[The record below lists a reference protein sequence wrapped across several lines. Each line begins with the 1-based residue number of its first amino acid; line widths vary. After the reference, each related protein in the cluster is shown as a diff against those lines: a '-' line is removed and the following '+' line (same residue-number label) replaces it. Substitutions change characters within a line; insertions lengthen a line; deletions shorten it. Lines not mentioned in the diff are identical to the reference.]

1 MRGHVR
7 KKHQETER
15 SKRAR
20 ALRMVSGAR
29 WRGGEGGCGDG
40 AAKATREVTKALRG
54 WKETTE
60 VAVTEAG

>member
-1 MRGHVR
+1 MR

-15 SKRAR
+15 SKCKRAR

-29 WRGGEGGCGDG
+29 RQGGEGGCGDG
-40 AAKATREVTKALRG
+40 AAKAKGSDEGAARVEGDDGK
-54 WKETTE
+54 